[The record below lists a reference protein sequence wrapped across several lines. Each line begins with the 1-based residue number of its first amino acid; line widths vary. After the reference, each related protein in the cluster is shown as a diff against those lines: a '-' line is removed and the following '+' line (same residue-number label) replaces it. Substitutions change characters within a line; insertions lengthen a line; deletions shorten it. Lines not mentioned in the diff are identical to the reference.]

1 MMSTVSTSPTESFN
15 EDFSSRPGA
24 GNAPEKSGGA
34 TTAVTE
40 WSNRKLI
47 FVAAVAALGGLLFG
61 YDTGVISGA
70 LLFIERD
77 FPMSPTQQGTITAM
91 LLVGAAIGALV
102 GGRVADAIGRRRAIR
117 MGSIGFVFGSF
128 WCAWAGSVMSLGLAR
143 TVLGLC
149 IGAVSI
155 VVPMYI
161 SEMAAPSVRGRLV
174 TLNSLMIVV
183 GQLVAFLTNSA
194 LASSGSWRWM
204 LGLGAVPGIIL
215 LIGLM
220 FLPDTPAYLARRGH
234 TEEAVRVL
242 RSMRGPGATLADI
255 EVAEGSS
262 NAEVRRQEREA
273 LRTPWIRRAVII
285 AMVIGVTQQITGA
298 NAIVYFAPTMM
309 NQVGMSTQNSVYTSI
324 LIGVVSV
331 IMCAVGL
338 LIVDRVGRRRLLLV
352 GLAGCATCLMVLAPV
367 YSVAAGS
374 PVAAMVALGL
384 MALFIAFQQAAVSV
398 VTWLLI
404 AEIIPTQVRGT
415 GMGLAGL
422 ALWTANWFVAQSFL
436 PMVDIV
442 GGSWSFVFFAITG
455 AIALVFTLR
464 VVPETT
470 GRSLAEIQSIMEGQR
485 APSRGF

>member
-1 MMSTVSTSPTESFN
+1 MMSTVSTSPSEPFN
-15 EDFSSRPGA
+15 EDFSSHPGD
-24 GNAPEKSGGA
+24 GNAPEKSGAGTA
-34 TTAVTE
+34 TATE
-40 WSNRKLI
+40 WSSRKLI

-77 FPMSPTQQGTITAM
+77 FPMTPTQQGTITAM

-102 GGRVADAIGRRRAIR
+102 GGRVADAIGRRSTIR
-117 MGSIGFVFGSF
+117 MGAIGFIFGSF
-128 WCAWAGSVMSLGLAR
+128 WCAWAGSVMSLGMAR

-161 SEMAAPSVRGRLV
+161 SEMAPPSVRGRLV

-220 FLPDTPAYLARRGH
+220 FLPDTPAYLARRGR

-242 RSMRGPGATLADI
+242 RSMRGPDATLADI
-255 EVAEGSS
+255 EIAEGSS

-273 LRTPWIRRAVII
+273 LQTPWIRRAVII
-285 AMVIGVTQQITGA
+285 AMAIGITQQITGA

-331 IMCAVGL
+331 VMCAVGMF
-338 LIVDRVGRRRLLLV
+338 IVDRVGRRRLLLI
-352 GLAGCATCLMVLAPV
+352 GLAGCATCLLILAPV
-367 YSVAAGS
+367 YSLAAGS
-374 PVAAMVALGL
+374 STAALFALGL

-404 AEIIPTQVRGT
+404 AEIIPAQVRGT

-422 ALWTANWFVAQSFL
+422 ALWTANWFVAQAFL
-436 PMVDIV
+436 PMVDVV
-442 GGSWSFVFFAITG
+442 GGSWSFVFFAVTG
-455 AIALVFTLR
+455 AVALVFTLR
-464 VVPETT
+464 FVPETT
-470 GRSLAEIQSIMEGQR
+470 GRSLAEIQKLMEKKRVQT
-485 APSRGF
+485 